1 MDHSASTT
9 TRASAKWSP
18 ASSSRALYTSSVL
31 TWFSSCCPTG
41 LTCSRGGQDCSE
53 IQVVCSASSAE
64 DPNGAT
70 YTTSW
75 ASSSSYATFV
85 GKGWLVIY
93 YAYAMRYVEDIRGSD
108 CEEFR
113 LEQWMNKACFSR
125 KAHSRLRV
133 PHLLHW
139 TKDVPRQGDD
149 VYTWIRIHCIRE
161 ANAKGGISYNPSIH
175 HHPMVVASLHLSYL
189 RC

>member
-1 MDHSASTT
+1 MEPK
-9 TRASAKWSP
+9 R
-18 ASSSRALYTSSVL
+18 
-31 TWFSSCCPTG
+31 
-41 LTCSRGGQDCSE
+41 Q
-53 IQVVCSASSAE
+53 IASSAE

-113 LEQWMNKACFSR
+113 LEQWMNKAGVF
-125 KAHSRLRV
+125 
-133 PHLLHW
+133 
-139 TKDVPRQGDD
+139 
-149 VYTWIRIHCIRE
+149 
-161 ANAKGGISYNPSIH
+161 
-175 HHPMVVASLHLSYL
+175 
-189 RC
+189 